1 MARILGP
8 VSHTKIGFWV
18 SCSGRVDGG
27 LDDQFCE
34 DNFHMIEWLAG
45 ISAGFAFKPILE
57 DSPKKAQRRA
67 ARPFL
72 AAFARA
78 R

>member
-1 MARILGP
+1 
-8 VSHTKIGFWV
+8 
-18 SCSGRVDGG
+18 
-27 LDDQFCE
+27 
-34 DNFHMIEWLAG
+34 MIEWLAG

-78 R
+78 RQDRSSLEWIRGKQWLLKY